1 MKVADLYRHCQ
12 YLGANILSVKKAIYM
27 SVCMGLF
34 SCIEVEAIATA
45 DVTISESNPTNQI
58 SYADF
63 NWDYVYRYKTSSG
76 VAVDAYWLLSAA
88 HVADDGG
95 SGALT
100 INGDAYTQ
108 MQRVFHP
115 TADLALIRYDRALPG
130 FYPLHTGNVV
140 RFGTNPELLMVGWG
154 YTGTVTSTS
163 FQNGPGGQGV
173 KRWGTNRAAQSGF
186 PVTVDMGGEV
196 GSLTT
201 DVFSTTFNLN
211 DTTYEAGGVQFD
223 SGGGVFIRHGGQWKV
238 AGAII
243 LLNGTPPNFTG
254 NFIVEIAEY
263 ADWINAVLTDQD
275 SDGDGLPD
283 HFETSYG
290 AGSDMQATA
299 DLDGD
304 GMSNLEEWIADTDPT
319 DATSYLRLL
328 SDSTASLLR
337 FTSAAS
343 REYQLQFRT
352 NLTEGIWVETNV
364 WAQGQSDVTEQPA
377 PTDEPLR
384 FNRIGVRI
392 P

>member
-1 MKVADLYRHCQ
+1 M
-12 YLGANILSVKKAIYM
+12 
-27 SVCMGLF
+27 CMGLF

-45 DVTISESNPTNQI
+45 DVSISESNPTNQN

-63 NWDYVYRYKTSSG
+63 NWDYIYRYKTSSG
-76 VAVDAYWLLSAA
+76 VAVDTHWLLSAA

-115 TADLALIRYDRALPG
+115 TADLALVRYDRALPG

-154 YTGTVTSTS
+154 YTGAVTSTS

-186 PVTVDMGGEV
+186 PVTVDMGGQV

-201 DVFSTTFNLN
+201 DVFSTAFNLN
-211 DTTYEAGGVQFD
+211 DTTHEAGGVQFD

-238 AGAII
+238 AGTII

-290 AGSDMQATA
+290 AGSDMQAAA
-299 DLDGD
+299 DADGD

-319 DATSYLRLL
+319 DATSYLRILTN
-328 SDSTASLLR
+328 STPSLLR

-352 NLTEGIWVETNV
+352 NLAEGIWVETNV
-364 WAQGQSDVTEQPA
+364 WAQGQSGVTEQFSPI
-377 PTDEPLR
+377 DEPLR